1 MPRVEFTVTINAPQS
16 KVIGVARDN
25 ESFPEFMPDVK
36 SVNVLTRSDDNNV
49 ITSSWVAE
57 VPRFHLKI
65 RWEEEDTWDI
75 KAGNCIFRQLMG
87 DYDKFEGEWTFI
99 SLEENKTRFDAW
111 IDYEL
116 NVPLVGALVK
126 QVVHK
131 TMVDNLKSTM
141 YAICK
146 RCEE

>member
-1 MPRVEFTVTINAPQS
+1 MPRVEFTVTINAPQA

-25 ESFPEFMPDVK
+25 ESFPDFMPDVK

-49 ITSSWVAE
+49 VTSSWVAE
-57 VPRFHLKI
+57 VPRFHVKI
-65 RWEEEDTWDI
+65 HWEEEDTWDI
-75 KAGNCIFRQLMG
+75 KAGTCTFRQLMG
-87 DYDKFEGEWTFI
+87 DYDKFEGEWTFVP
-99 SLEENKTRFDAW
+99 LDGDKTRFDAW

-116 NVPLVGALVK
+116 NIPLVGSLVK

-146 RCEE
+146 RCED